1 MLKKWKSNP
10 KYGYVIVILLG
21 LGILMPN
28 FAQYQ
33 VSSLAGEIR
42 EMMGLTQSNYSTI
55 ATAPLIAGIIF
66 GFLSGMLMDRFGL
79 KVISVA
85 VIVSGCGV
93 ILRMFANSF
102 ATLFLS
108 MVMMGFAATF
118 VNSNTPKVM
127 GEWFP
132 RERVTQFTGF
142 VFAFSNIALA
152 LGTGTAAQF
161 KTVNGA
167 FRFSGVVA
175 IVILVLWCVFITEKK
190 GDSGVK
196 KVSESVPLKESLKA
210 AVKCK
215 GVWLCS
221 AYITGFIVGISGVCF
236 FLPQALA
243 SRGMSA
249 QSAGWYSMCVT
260 LGNMVSSFVS
270 PILIRK
276 FGTTKKRVR
285 WMIAG
290 VSVTAG
296 LLEAFAWKASGALLV
311 ILLALAGFCAVSFQA
326 FFTTLPSSLHAI
338 GQRYAGAGTGLPLTV
353 QLIFSVVMPSYV
365 IAPIAGDN
373 YNLLFCLL
381 GIIGIIPA
389 LIAKFAP
396 LDDMFSKE
404 S

>member
-1 MLKKWKSNP
+1 MFKKWKSNP

-33 VSSLAGEIR
+33 VSSLAGAIR
-42 EMMGLTQSNYSTI
+42 ESMGLSQSQYSTI

-79 KVISVA
+79 KVISIA

-93 ILRMFANSF
+93 ILRMFAASY
-102 ATLFLS
+102 AALYLS

-127 GEWFP
+127 GQWFP
-132 RERVTQFTGF
+132 KEKVTQFTGF
-142 VFAFSNIALA
+142 VFAFSNIAMA

-161 KTVNGA
+161 HSVSGA
-167 FRFSGVVA
+167 FRFSGCVAVV
-175 IVILVLWCVFITEKK
+175 VLVLWCLLITEKK
-190 GDSGVK
+190 SGGSRKPV
-196 KVSESVPLKESLKA
+196 ESVPLKESLTA
-210 AVKCK
+210 AVKCR

-221 AYITGFIVGISGVCF
+221 FFITGFIVAISGVCF
-236 FLPQALA
+236 FLPQALQ
-243 SRGMSA
+243 SRGMSPET
-249 QSAGWYSMCVT
+249 AGWISMSVT
-260 LGNMVSSFVS
+260 MGNMVSSFVS
-270 PILIRK
+270 PVLIRK

-285 WMIAG
+285 RMIAG
-290 VSVTAG
+290 VSILAA

-365 IAPIAGDN
+365 LAPIAGDN
-373 YNLLFCLL
+373 YELLFCLL
-381 GIIGIIPA
+381 GVIGLVPA
-389 LIAKFAP
+389 ILSRFAP
-396 LDDMFSKE
+396 LDDMFGEKD
-404 S
+404 